1 MTETLLALVPTWGA
15 WLVLAATLLSCLAI
29 PAPSSLIMLAAG
41 AFVSA
46 GDLSFWAVVAAA
58 LGGALLGDQL
68 GYFVG
73 RFGGAPIWSRLA
85 DRASTAAL
93 AARAEASLKRHDL
106 LAVYFS
112 RWLFSPLGPYVN
124 LLGGATAMNWARFT
138 AADIAGEATWV
149 ALYVGLGMVFS
160 TQIEAVSAALGNIAG
175 ALAAGLVTLLLARA
189 LWHAARENRG

>member
-1 MTETLLALVPTWGA
+1 MTETLLELVPTWGA
-15 WLVLAATLLSCLAI
+15 LLVLVATLLSCLAL
-29 PAPSSLIMLAAG
+29 PVPSSLIMLAAG

-46 GDLSFWAVVAAA
+46 GDLNLLAVAAAA

-68 GYFVG
+68 GYFAG
-73 RFGGAPIWSRLA
+73 RFGGTPIWAHFTRRPA
-85 DRASTAAL
+85 TAAL
-93 AARAEASLKRHDL
+93 AARAEANLKRHDL

-138 AADIAGEATWV
+138 AADLVGEATWV
-149 ALYVGLGMVFS
+149 ALYVGLGMAFS
-160 TQIEAVSAALGNIAG
+160 SQIEAVSAALGNIAG

-189 LWHAARENRG
+189 LWHAAREPRA